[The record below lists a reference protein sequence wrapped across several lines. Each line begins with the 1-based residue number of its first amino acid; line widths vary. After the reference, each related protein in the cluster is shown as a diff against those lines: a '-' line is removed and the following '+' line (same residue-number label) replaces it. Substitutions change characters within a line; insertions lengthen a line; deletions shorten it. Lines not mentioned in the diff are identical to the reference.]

1 MAVASLLG
9 GCLAFDSV
17 DYGSGLDRAF
27 TIGYRFLDDKD
38 ELWSKRFFR
47 FKTGPTNSVKAGASI
62 LGVATPTLLSELN
75 LDGKSVTFVPALG
88 SRETVASE
96 KGRLSIAAQWC
107 ANRCGSEFSRDLL
120 SKIAH
125 HSLHGQYRP
134 VHERA
139 DILSSAEYTAGVV
152 STPNV
157 FVLDDFIT
165 SGLTLSTIA
174 TAIKDKN
181 PGIRV
186 YGMALAKHAYRQS
199 LASANQDST
208 NDHIPS
214 EWEQIWT
221 RYDKR

>member
-38 ELWSKRFFR
+38 ELWSRRFFR
-47 FKTGPTNSVKAGASI
+47 FKTGPTNSVKAGASV
-62 LGVATPTLLSELN
+62 LGVATPILLSELN
-75 LDGKSVTFVPALG
+75 LNGTSVTFVPALG

-96 KGRLSIAAQWC
+96 KGRLAITAQWC
-107 ANRCGSEFSRDLL
+107 ASQCGSEFSRRLL
-120 SKIAH
+120 SKNAH
-125 HSLHGQYRP
+125 DSLHRQYRP
-134 VHERA
+134 IHERA
-139 DILSSAEYTAGVV
+139 DILSSAEYTAGVI

-157 FVLDDFIT
+157 FVLDDLIT

-174 TAIKDKN
+174 TVIKDKN

-186 YGMALAKHAYRQS
+186 YGLALAKHAYREG
-199 LASANQDST
+199 LANTNQGST